1 MNSFQSSATGTPLR
15 TDDSSMRQFHFGIAR
30 NREDRFPTA
39 TISAWA
45 ASRGPVDTRWHAV
58 GRAGGGALAAECGTY
73 VYGPVHLRR
82 SARIPDGV
90 ADRAMCQACARRVS

>member
-1 MNSFQSSATGTPLR
+1 MNSFQSSATETPLPP
-15 TDDSSMRQFHFGIAR
+15 DDSPIGQFHFGITD
-30 NREDRFPTA
+30 NREDRFSDA

-73 VYGPVHLRR
+73 VYGPCLLYT
-82 SARIPDGV
+82 SDA
-90 ADRAMCQACARRVS
+90 ADE